1 MTLPSLIKA
10 LMQRETYAEPPGK
23 IDLIQTHISYVILT
37 DKYVY
42 KIKKPVNFGFLDFT
56 SLDKRR
62 FYCQQEV
69 DLNQRLSPDIY
80 LEVVDVRKKRG
91 HFLYDGDGEVVD
103 YAVKMKRLPDDKMMI
118 NLIKEGKVNAKTVD
132 QIAEILA
139 RFHGEAKSDSVV
151 SSFGTLEAIKKNVDE
166 NFKQTVKYINR
177 TINEDEY
184 NVIKAY
190 SVSFMHERESLFI
203 KREREGRIRDCH
215 GDLHM
220 EHLYLMDKIY
230 IIDCIEFN
238 ERFRYSDVA
247 ADIAFLA
254 MDLDFHGHRE
264 LSKSFVESYIN
275 YSGDTELAEI
285 IDFYKCYRAYVR
297 GKVDSFEL
305 DDGGLEKEEKS
316 KAAEIAKRYF
326 KLAYSYVR

>member
-1 MTLPSLIKA
+1 MTLPSLIKD
-10 LMQRETYAEPPGK
+10 LMQRGAYAEPPGK

-42 KIKKPVNFGFLDFT
+42 KIKKAVNFGFLDFT

-80 LEVVDVRKKRG
+80 LEVVDIRKKRG
-91 HFLYDGDGEVVD
+91 HFIYDGDGEVAD

-118 NLIKEGKVNAKTVD
+118 NLLKEGKINAKTVD

-139 RFHGEAKSDSVV
+139 RFHNGARSDSVV
-151 SSFGTLEAIKKNVDE
+151 SSFGTFEAIKRNMDE
-166 NFKQTVKYINR
+166 NFKQTEKYIDK
-177 TINEDEY
+177 TISEDEY
-184 NVIKAY
+184 NAIKAY
-190 SVSFMHERESLFI
+190 TESFMHERESLFI
-203 KREREGRIRDCH
+203 KRQGEGRIRECH

-220 EHLYLMDKIY
+220 EHLYIMDKVY
-230 IIDCIEFN
+230 VIDCIEFN

-247 ADIAFLA
+247 ADTAFLA
-254 MDLDFHGHRE
+254 MDLDFHGHGK
-264 LSKSFVESYIN
+264 LSKSFVESYIK
-275 YSGDTELAEI
+275 YSGDTELEEI

-305 DDGGLEKEEKS
+305 DDATLEEGEKNE
-316 KAAEIAKRYF
+316 AAEIAKRYF
-326 KLAYSYVR
+326 KLACSYAG

>member
-1 MTLPSLIKA
+1 
-10 LMQRETYAEPPGK
+10 MQGEAYPESPGK

-42 KIKKPVNFGFLDFT
+42 KIKKPVDFGFLDFT

-80 LEVVDVRKKRG
+80 LEVVDVRKKKG
-91 HFLYDGDGEVVD
+91 HFVYDGDGEVVD

-118 NLIKEGKVNAKTVD
+118 NLLKEEKLTAQTVD

-139 RFHGEAKSDSVV
+139 HFHDEARSDSVV
-151 SSFGTLEAIKKNVDE
+151 SSFGTFEAIRKNVAE
-166 NFKQTVKYINR
+166 NFKQTEKYIGK
-177 TINEDEY
+177 TISEDEY
-184 NVIKAY
+184 NTIKNF
-190 SVSFMHERESLFI
+190 SELFLEERETLFS
-203 KREREGRIRDCH
+203 ERVARGRIKECH

-254 MDLDFHGHRE
+254 MDLDFHGHGE
-264 LSKSFVESYIN
+264 LSKSFVESYIK
-275 YSGDTELAEI
+275 YSGDTEMAAI

-305 DDGGLEKEEKS
+305 DDTTLEEGEKN